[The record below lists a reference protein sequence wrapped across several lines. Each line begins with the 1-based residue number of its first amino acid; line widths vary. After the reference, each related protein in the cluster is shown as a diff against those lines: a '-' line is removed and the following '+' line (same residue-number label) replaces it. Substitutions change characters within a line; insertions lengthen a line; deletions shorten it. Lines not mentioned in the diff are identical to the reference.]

1 MGVLDLLIHLTNFF
15 LPALGMA
22 VFLPLL
28 TKLVWWKQLRGD
40 VVRRMAVRVAGVSAV
55 VLVAG
60 LALTGRD
67 GAMLTYAA
75 LVTMAAVTVW
85 WTGLR

>member
-1 MGVLDLLIHLTNFF
+1 
-15 LPALGMA
+15 
-22 VFLPLL
+22 
-28 TKLVWWKQLRGD
+28 
-40 VVRRMAVRVAGVSAV
+40 MAVRVAGVSAV

>member
-1 MGVLDLLIHLTNFF
+1 M
-15 LPALGMA
+15 
-22 VFLPLL
+22 

-40 VVRRMAVRVAGVSAV
+40 VVRRMAARVAGVSAV